1 VGFQCEGLG
10 VGKGGEEMYL
20 VLWTA
25 YMLRYLERF
34 YVFMNS
40 WKRGQGGWIRSR
52 SAWCSGFFCYIH
64 FFHDAVFLGAQ

>member
-1 VGFQCEGLG
+1 VD
-10 VGKGGEEMYL
+10 KGGEGMYL

-25 YMLRYLERF
+25 YMLRYLEQF

-52 SAWCSGFFCYIH
+52 SARCSDFFCHIH
-64 FFHDAVFLGAQ
+64 LFHDDLCLGAQ